1 MSLRT
6 ALSAV
11 AGGGAAE
18 NARRSLAEWD
28 RAQAE
33 VSALLERIG
42 ERDGPAAT
50 SAAADTSAPGTSST
64 PGRAGR
70 EADTGAPGRTSAA
83 VPRLLRRPDSAA

>member
-6 ALSAV
+6 ALSAL
-11 AGGGAAE
+11 AGRGAAE

-28 RAQAE
+28 RVQAE

-42 ERDGPAAT
+42 ERDGRAAT
-50 SAAADTSAPGTSST
+50 GAAADMSAGGTPSPG
-64 PGRAGR
+64 PAGR
-70 EADTGAPGRTSAA
+70 DTATGAPDHTPAS

>member
-1 MSLRT
+1 MSFRT
-6 ALSAV
+6 ALSALV
-11 AGGGAAE
+11 GGGAAE

-42 ERDGPAAT
+42 ERHGRAVAGT
-50 SAAADTSAPGTSST
+50 AVDTSA
-64 PGRAGR
+64 
-70 EADTGAPGRTSAA
+70 GRTSSPGPGGRDAASGTPDRTAAA